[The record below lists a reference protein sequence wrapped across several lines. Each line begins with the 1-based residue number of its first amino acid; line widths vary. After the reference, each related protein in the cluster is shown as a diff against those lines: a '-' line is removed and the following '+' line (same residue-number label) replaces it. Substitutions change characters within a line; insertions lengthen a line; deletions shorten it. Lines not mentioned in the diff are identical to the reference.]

1 MFQVRYD
8 DDPRWPFLYK
18 IRMFEC
24 VKNLLINERKIFV
37 ILISQINPSKV
48 VPKLP
53 MY

>member
-24 VKNLLINERKIFV
+24 VKNVLINEIRNAVEKS
-37 ILISQINPSKV
+37 L
-48 VPKLP
+48 
-53 MY
+53 